1 MRNIKELAFVLSMA
15 VLLLFCGVTTAARS
29 GRLARVNCENNL
41 KVLRQTAQQYEND
54 HNGIII
60 PVLLPVKK
68 RAAFWSDRMLPYLK
82 NRMEPFYCPLDTK
95 RGAAMLQTPDLL
107 PMGYS
112 VKAVSYGMNY
122 YIGDVGRSRKNLK
135 TADYN
140 VSKITDPARL
150 VYFGDAKT
158 LRLRPTMH
166 CWLQDYA
173 PRHKKRSYFVFAD
186 GHTELMDHT
195 NLGLLDKLPKDS
207 RWKVDRQ
214 RWFLG
219 MKY

>member
-1 MRNIKELAFVLSMA
+1 MRNIKELVFVLA
-15 VLLLFCGVTTAARS
+15 VTAILLVCGVTTAAQA
-29 GRLARVNCENNL
+29 GRLARVKCENNL
-41 KVLRQTAQQYEND
+41 KALRQTAQKYEND
-54 HNGIII
+54 HNGTIV

-68 RAAFWSDRMLPYLK
+68 RAVFWSERLLPYLK
-82 NRMEPFYCPLDTK
+82 TRMEPLYCPQDAK

-112 VKAVSYGMNY
+112 ARAVSYGMNY
-122 YIGDVGRSRKNLK
+122 YIGDVGHSRKRLK

-150 VYFGDAKT
+150 VFFGDAKSQ
-158 LRLRPTMH
+158 RLRPTMQ
-166 CWLQDYA
+166 CWLLDYS
-173 PRHKKRSYFVFAD
+173 PRHQERSYFVFAD
-186 GHTELMDHT
+186 GHTELMDHNT
-195 NLGLLDKLPKDS
+195 LGLLDKIPKDS
-207 RWKVDRQ
+207 RWKIDRQ